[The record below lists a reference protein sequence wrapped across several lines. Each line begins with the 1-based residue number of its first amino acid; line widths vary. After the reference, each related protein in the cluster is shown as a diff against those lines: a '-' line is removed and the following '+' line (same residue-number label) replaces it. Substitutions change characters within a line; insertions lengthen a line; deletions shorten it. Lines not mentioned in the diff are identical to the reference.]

1 MRGRMSDTV
10 VYGKC
15 CSPYTQITVAA
26 VIDTGAVVVAAVAV
40 VVVDIAAV
48 AVVAVAVIRSRWVG
62 SNSDKPKHIIHSGTR
77 TVLVIIEI
85 TTVTTTIAR
94 HPT

>member
-1 MRGRMSDTV
+1 MRGRMSDIV

-15 CSPYTQITVAA
+15 CSPYTQITVAG
-26 VIDTGAVVVAAVAV
+26 VVDTGA
-40 VVVDIAAV
+40 
-48 AVVAVAVIRSRWVG
+48 VAVAVIWSSWVG
-62 SNSDKPKHIIHSGTR
+62 SNSDKPKHIIHSGAR

>member
-1 MRGRMSDTV
+1 MPDTV

-15 CSPYTQITVAA
+15 CSPYTQI
-26 VIDTGAVVVAAVAV
+26 VAAVAA
-40 VVVDIAAV
+40 VVDTGA
-48 AVVAVAVIRSRWVG
+48 VAVAVIRSSWVW

-77 TVLVIIEI
+77 TVLVIIVI

>member
-1 MRGRMSDTV
+1 MRGRISDTV
-10 VYGKC
+10 MYGKC
-15 CSPYTQITVAA
+15 CLPCTQITVAA
-26 VIDTGAVVVAAVAV
+26 VVDIGAVAV
-40 VVVDIAAV
+40 AAAVVVDIDTG
-48 AVVAVAVIRSRWVG
+48 AVAVIRSSWVG

-77 TVLVIIEI
+77 TVLVIIKI